1 MLALYLAT
9 ILAAPAV
16 DPGPSAE
23 PITLAEAKKHLRV
36 DSSADNALI
45 EDAIVSA
52 REWVEGYTGVLLTR
66 RVVTERIS
74 AFADHTKLRAWP
86 IAAGLPLT
94 LVYRD
99 TAGVTQAIA
108 DAQMSAA
115 NRPARIYPAAAARWP
130 AAHTVFGDIEVTCT
144 AGFADP
150 ADVPMILKR
159 AMLTMLTAFYEDR
172 EGGDMFAASEKAAM
186 ALCNRGNHRRRTL

>member
-1 MLALYLAT
+1 MPD
-9 ILAAPAV
+9 I
-16 DPGPSAE
+16 SAE
-23 PITLAEAKKHLRV
+23 PLILADAKRHLRV
-36 DSSADNALI
+36 DSSADNTLI
-45 EDAIVSA
+45 EEAIISA
-52 REWVEGYTGVLLTR
+52 REWVEGYTGVLLVR
-66 RVVTERIS
+66 RVVIERIS
-74 AFADHTKLRAWP
+74 EFSDHTKLRAWP
-86 IAAGLPLT
+86 VADGQPLV
-94 LVYRD
+94 LSYSD
-99 TAGVTQAIA
+99 TAGVPQQIS

-115 NRPARIYPAAAARWP
+115 SRPARIYPAVAARWP
-130 AAHTVFGDIEVTCT
+130 SPHTVFGDIEVTFT